1 MGMKILKTSLKMFA
15 AVSILL
21 AAGVGSGVGNLKD
34 ATSTDT
40 APAPVATYT
49 DPEARQMLHS
59 ELVEFEQ
66 YAESTMKSTIE
77 ILKSRK
83 AGTAELKT
91 VDEWQSAQLKRFRTA
106 LHQEDPLRALVDAWA
121 ISKSL
126 SRYLEQNDI
135 DGMSATTRAVGLDMI
150 KRREERLAYIASR
163 YLSPDTIASLSSKL
177 EAFAVEQPI
186 PAHEELKPES
196 RWWSAPFFSA
206 WGKGQSA
213 VEGIFQMSLI
223 PGRALKGVSES
234 GTALTGIRET
244 TAEAVQVIDRLPANI
259 RTEFQVAL
267 NDLIDKRSEI
277 MEILGAID
285 SVSTN
290 LRVTAQSTHLTAVEV
305 QDSMTLAREL
315 IPAGESLAVAVE
327 RAVNASTD
335 LVKVIGK
342 DSTQGAQP
350 GPEGGD
356 RKGFDIGEY
365 QKAAT
370 ALTAAAVEIRQML
383 VEIQALVDSPDSED
397 SNEDDSGFDVREYGA
412 AADSIQHSTAEI
424 RALVSDLRG
433 LTGDEVLRERL
444 AVLRDD
450 ADGIARRMA
459 EHANDAVDHLTLRL
473 IQTAFVVFLLAC
485 GYALI
490 QRRLRLNT

>member
-1 MGMKILKTSLKMFA
+1 
-15 AVSILL
+15 
-21 AAGVGSGVGNLKD
+21 
-34 ATSTDT
+34 
-40 APAPVATYT
+40 
-49 DPEARQMLHS
+49 
-59 ELVEFEQ
+59 
-66 YAESTMKSTIE
+66 
-77 ILKSRK
+77 
-83 AGTAELKT
+83 
-91 VDEWQSAQLKRFRTA
+91 
-106 LHQEDPLRALVDAWA
+106 
-121 ISKSL
+121 
-126 SRYLEQNDI
+126 
-135 DGMSATTRAVGLDMI
+135 
-150 KRREERLAYIASR
+150 
-163 YLSPDTIASLSSKL
+163 
-177 EAFAVEQPI
+177 
-186 PAHEELKPES
+186 
-196 RWWSAPFFSA
+196 
-206 WGKGQSA
+206 
-213 VEGIFQMSLI
+213 MSLI